1 MTPRRG
7 VRIKCGESMTS
18 DNLNDLTDD
27 LDSVLADVWQRL
39 GRATKDRRAAM
50 HTPVVATIGHDGA
63 PSQRVMVLR
72 AFDRASATLRFHTD
86 ARAAKVEQVGTGGPV
101 SVLCYDPGAKRQFR
115 LSGTVRIETD
125 TPAADQAWAEATLFA
140 KRCYLA
146 DPAPGTVS
154 HSPVS
159 GLPPDIEGRKPDDE
173 NEVAPGRANF
183 ALLMAEID
191 AIEFLHLAHT
201 GHRRAVFR
209 TSGDGSWQGQWL
221 VP

>member
-1 MTPRRG
+1 M
-7 VRIKCGESMTS
+7 RIKRGETMTS
-18 DNLNDLTDD
+18 DNLEHLDDD

-39 GRATKDRRAAM
+39 GRAVSDRRAAM
-50 HTPVVATIGHDGA
+50 HTPVVATIGPDGA

-72 AFDRASATLRFHTD
+72 AFDRGTATLRFHTD
-86 ARAAKVEQVGTGGPV
+86 ARAAKVNQVGPSGPV

-115 LSGTVRIETD
+115 LSGTAGIETD
-125 TPAADQAWAEATLFA
+125 TSAADQAWAEATLFA

-154 HSPVS
+154 QTPVS
-159 GLPPDIEGRKPDDE
+159 GLPANIEGRKPDDDD
-173 NEVAPGRANF
+173 EVAPGRANF
-183 ALLMAEID
+183 ALLMAQIETV
-191 AIEFLHLAHT
+191 EFLHLAHT

-209 TSGDGSWQGQWL
+209 KSPDGDWRGQWL